1 MHFGQRKF
9 QIEEDREGL
18 IEKSKIVNVPPF

>member
-9 QIEEDREGL
+9 QIEEDMEGL
-18 IEKSKIVNVPPF
+18 REKSKIVNVPSF